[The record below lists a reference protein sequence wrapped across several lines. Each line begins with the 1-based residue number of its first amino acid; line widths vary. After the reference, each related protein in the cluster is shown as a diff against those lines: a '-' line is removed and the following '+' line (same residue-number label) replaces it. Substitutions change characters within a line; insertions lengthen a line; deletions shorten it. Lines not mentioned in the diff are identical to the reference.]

1 MNLTFRRLG
10 VSELLP
16 RYIFAESL
24 FVRRRVL
31 EVGAVAATGGAS
43 AEFLVARGARVV
55 VACDDDLAA
64 VEAAQ
69 GRAGSSHLRFRPAVF
84 DDLPP
89 GGFDLV
95 LVADLAPYIRAPELL
110 RQLAEQVSSTGV
122 LVGGIR
128 NPAGLSLAQL
138 MEAEGEGAPPT
149 YGQVLDALGA
159 YFPHVE
165 TATQSP
171 LLGYQLAFDRSE
183 GLQVD
188 GSLAGSGEAAY
199 FVVLASRERL
209 RAVDPTWVQLPPAP
223 LAFTGGRLDEATT
236 RAREWEER
244 ARRLKT
250 SLTEAREQLSRAEGD
265 LEVTRAALEKSRDE
279 AVAIQA
285 EAEVR
290 GQAAL
295 HPVVQDELA
304 TKIRRLEAEVQQT
317 TERAIDAE
325 RKLAARTA
333 DAEAARAQERQQ
345 EAEVLAAQESVRLE
359 RARREELQRQ
369 VDDARA
375 KLTAAYDEL
384 RGVRE
389 DLTRARTDGERGRL
403 SAEARGSEAQLLEE
417 RLAQARE
424 RELRLAEQH
433 SLALTALEG
442 VRIEVAQ
449 ARSRAEAYE
458 QRVSWLEAER
468 AKVDRAAEADR
479 ARFEEQLLA
488 LKNAPPVVDPREL
501 EGLRTEVVALQGE
514 RGRLADRMAVL
525 EGQEQ
530 AARTLAAA
538 LETRLA
544 ASEVARIEA
553 EAAAHPGGPSPEAL
567 AQARSALEEALAS
580 AQQARAERDR
590 DVAALASTLAVRAE
604 ELEGARAALE
614 QTQERGSITA
624 NFAREAVAR
633 AERAEQEIVAQTR
646 RAEELQRSFAALELE
661 ARASGELHEQ
671 SLEARAAADAELRA
685 THAAE
690 VARSEEQLAA
700 ARRNLEELE
709 EALAA
714 TREQN
719 AELVPRLEVA
729 EAARQAGA
737 ARLTSLEEAHQEL
750 IAQRDALRD
759 ASRSGAE
766 SQAALTAQLAALE
779 TSVAEALAGRRH
791 AEEGLE
797 QNEAVH
803 TEAVMAWEARVSTL
817 EAEQHHTAAA
827 LAEATEALSRAE
839 ALVGE
844 MGSLRSELAES
855 AAQSAAFREELEE
868 SRQRSDALFLG
879 LEQARAAADAERAQ
893 AEADLQAAR
902 ESLAALEAQHRE
914 MSERLIAQESAVPPS
929 EDQARAVKTA
939 REQVQVELAQERA
952 RLRVL
957 EEERDAADSRVAEL
971 EEQSSRAAE
980 DLASVQFERDAL
992 AAQAEQAAAREQAV
1006 LQELEQA
1013 RSQVAPGAIQQM
1025 LAEAV
1030 AARDALLEERSRE
1043 REWLGRLEREHAALA
1058 SFAERAQ
1065 GELDARDEVVRQSEA
1080 QLAEAQAELES
1091 SRTQLEALST
1101 RVDQLQRRLAAQ
1113 EGELLV
1119 LRRAASRRGPGGG
1132 DGGG

>member
-69 GRAGSSHLRFRPAVF
+69 GRAGSAHLRFRPAIF

-95 LVADLAPYIRAPELL
+95 LVADLAPYVLAPELL
-110 RQLAEQVSSTGV
+110 RQLADQVSSTGV

-209 RAVDPTWVQLPPAP
+209 RTVDPTWVQLPPAP

-250 SLTEAREQLSRAEGD
+250 SLGEAREQLARAEGD
-265 LEVTRAALEKSRDE
+265 LGVTRAALEKSRDE

-295 HPVVQDELA
+295 HPVLQDELA
-304 TKIRRLEAEVQQT
+304 TKMRRLESELQQT
-317 TERAIDAE
+317 TERAIAAE

-403 SAEARGSEAQLLEE
+403 SAEARGSEGQLLEE

-442 VRIEVAQ
+442 VRVEVAQ

-458 QRVSWLEAER
+458 QRVGWLEAER
-468 AKVDRAAEADR
+468 AKADRAAEADR

-488 LKNAPPVVDPREL
+488 LKNAPPVVDPGEL
-501 EGLRTEVVALQGE
+501 EGLRTELVALQGE
-514 RGRLADRMAVL
+514 RGRLADRVAVV

-530 AARTLAAA
+530 TARTLAAS

-544 ASEVARIEA
+544 ASEAARAEA
-553 EAAAHPGGPSPEAL
+553 EAAAQPGGPSPEAL
-567 AQARSALEEALAS
+567 AQARSALEEALDS

-590 DVAALASTLAVRAE
+590 DVAKLEAAMAAGAE
-604 ELEGARAALE
+604 ELGAARAALE
-614 QTQERGSITA
+614 QAQERGSITA

-633 AERAEQEIVAQTR
+633 AERAEQETVAQTR
-646 RAEELQRSFAALELE
+646 RVEELQRGFAALELE
-661 ARASGELHEQ
+661 ARASGQ

-685 THAAE
+685 AHAAE
-690 VARSEEQLAA
+690 TARW
-700 ARRNLEELE
+700 E

-714 TREQN
+714 SRRQLEESEQVLAAAREQT

-766 SQAALTAQLAALE
+766 SQAALTAQLTALE
-779 TSVAEALAGRRH
+779 ASAAEAHAGRRE
-791 AEEGLE
+791 AEEGL
-797 QNEAVH
+797 QLTQAAQAEAV
-803 TEAVMAWEARVSTL
+803 VAWEARVATL
-817 EAEQHHTAAA
+817 EAEQHHTSAA
-827 LAEATEALSRAE
+827 LAEATEALARAE
-839 ALVGE
+839 ALMGE
-844 MGSLRSELAES
+844 MGALRSELAES
-855 AAQSAAFREELEE
+855 TAQSTAFREALDE
-868 SRQRSDALFLG
+868 SRQRSDALAVA
-879 LEQARAAADAERAQ
+879 LEQAAAAADAERAQ

-914 MSERLIAQESAVPPS
+914 VSERLAAQESAAPPS
-929 EDQARAVKTA
+929 EDQARAAKTA

-957 EEERDAADSRVAEL
+957 EEERDEADSRVAEL
-971 EEQSSRAAE
+971 EEQSSRASE
-980 DLASVQFERDAL
+980 ELASVQFERDAL
-992 AAQAEQAAAREQAV
+992 AAQAEQAAAREQIV

-1013 RSQVAPGAIQQM
+1013 RTQVAPGAIQQM

-1091 SRTQLEALST
+1091 SRAQLEALST

-1119 LRRAASRRGPGGG
+1119 LRRAAGRRGPGGG
-1132 DGGG
+1132 EGSG

>member
-55 VACDDDLAA
+55 VACDDDLVA

-69 GRAGSSHLRFRPAVF
+69 GRAGSAQLRFRPAIF

-95 LVADLAPYIRAPELL
+95 LVADLAPYVRAPELL
-110 RQLAEQVSSTGV
+110 RQLADQVSSTGV

-209 RAVDPTWVQLPPAP
+209 RTVDPTWVQLPPAP

-250 SLTEAREQLSRAEGD
+250 SLGEAREQLVRAEGD

-304 TKIRRLEAEVQQT
+304 TKMRRLEAELQQT
-317 TERAIDAE
+317 TERAIAAE

-403 SAEARGSEAQLLEE
+403 SAEARGSEGQLLEE

-458 QRVSWLEAER
+458 QRVGWLEAER
-468 AKVDRAAEADR
+468 AKADRAAETDR

-488 LKNAPPVVDPREL
+488 LKNAPPVVDPGEL
-501 EGLRTEVVALQGE
+501 EGLRTELVALQGE
-514 RGRLADRMAVL
+514 RGRLADRVAVL

-530 AARTLAAA
+530 GARRLAAA

-544 ASEVARIEA
+544 ASEAARAEA
-553 EAAAHPGGPSPEAL
+553 EAAAQPGGPSPEAL
-567 AQARSALEEALAS
+567 AQARAALEEALDS

-590 DVAALASTLAVRAE
+590 DVAALEAAMAARAE
-604 ELEGARAALE
+604 ELGAARAALE
-614 QTQERGSITA
+614 QAQERGSITA

-633 AERAEQEIVAQTR
+633 AERAEQETVGQTR
-646 RAEELQRSFAALELE
+646 RVEELQRAFAALELE
-661 ARASGELHEQ
+661 ARASGQ
-671 SLEARAAADAELRA
+671 SLEERAAVDAELRA
-685 THAAE
+685 AHAAE
-690 VARSEEQLAA
+690 TARWEEAMAA
-700 ARRNLEELE
+700 SRRQLEEAE

-714 TREQN
+714 AREQN

-729 EAARQAGA
+729 EAARQTGA
-737 ARLTSLEEAHQEL
+737 TRLNSLEEAHREL

-766 SQAALTAQLAALE
+766 SQAVLTAQITALE
-779 TSVAEALAGRRH
+779 ASAAEAHAGRRE
-791 AEEGLE
+791 AEEGL
-797 QNEAVH
+797 QLTQAAQAEAVL
-803 TEAVMAWEARVSTL
+803 AWEAQVATL

-827 LAEATEALSRAE
+827 LAEATEALARAE

-844 MGSLRSELAES
+844 MASLRSELAES
-855 AAQSAAFREELEE
+855 TAQSAAFREALDE
-868 SRQRSDALFLG
+868 SRQRSDALAVA
-879 LEQARAAADAERAQ
+879 LEQTAAAADAERAQ
-893 AEADLQAAR
+893 AEADLQAVR

-914 MSERLIAQESAVPPS
+914 VSERLAAQESAGPPS
-929 EDQARAVKTA
+929 EDQARAAKTA
-939 REQVQVELAQERA
+939 REQLQVELAQERA

-957 EEERDAADSRVAEL
+957 EEERDEADTRVAEL
-971 EEQSSRAAE
+971 EEQSSRASE
-980 DLASVQFERDAL
+980 ELASVQFERDAL
-992 AAQAEQAAAREQAV
+992 AAQGEQAAAREQVV

-1013 RSQVAPGAIQQM
+1013 RTQVAPGAIQQM

-1065 GELDARDEVVRQSEA
+1065 GELDARDEVVRQSEG

-1091 SRTQLEALST
+1091 SRAQLEAISA

-1119 LRRAASRRGPGGG
+1119 LRRAAARRGPGGG